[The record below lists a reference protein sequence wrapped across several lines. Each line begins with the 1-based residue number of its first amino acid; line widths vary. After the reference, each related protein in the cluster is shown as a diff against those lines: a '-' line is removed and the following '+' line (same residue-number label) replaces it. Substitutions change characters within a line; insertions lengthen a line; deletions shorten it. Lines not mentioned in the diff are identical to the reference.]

1 MPRETRDEQWDY
13 VVEACKIFG
22 GDLNATMRRAYF
34 FEFAAKKGVDLATCS
49 DDVIYELVN
58 AAKIDAMMGGRF
70 NR

>member
-13 VVEACKIFG
+13 VVEAHKIFG
-22 GDLNATMRRAYF
+22 GDLNATMRKDYL

-49 DDVIYELVN
+49 DEVIYELVN

-70 NR
+70 N